1 MHTTQLDD
9 WQHDHTFG
17 QDKVSRGERRTLWVA
32 LLTAVFMVVEVAA
45 GLAYG
50 SMALL
55 ADGLHMGSHAVALGI
70 AVAAYVYA
78 RRRAGD
84 ERFSFGTGKVNALGG
99 YTGALLLAL
108 FAVMMAWE
116 SVDRFRNP
124 VPIVFNQAIA
134 VAVLGLLVNGI
145 SVAVLGVHHD
155 HGHDHGQH
163 GHHGREHHDYEH
175 HDHEHHGHEHHG
187 YEHHDHEHHDHEHRD
202 HEHHDHAQDE
212 HHDHNLRAAYFHVLA
227 DALTSLTAIFALLG
241 GKYFGQAWLDP
252 AMGIVGSLLVAR
264 WSWGLIRQSSKV
276 LLDHQEPQHV
286 RQRVRAA
293 LEVDDDRVVDLHVW
307 SIGPGVRAATIAVVA
322 HEPVT
327 PAEYKARIPENLL
340 HHVTVEVNRCPG
352 VVAATP

>member
-17 QDKVSRGERRTLWVA
+17 QDQVSRGERRTLWVA
-32 LLTAVFMVVEVAA
+32 ILTAVFMVVEVAA

-78 RRRAGD
+78 RRRSGD

-99 YTGALLLAL
+99 YTGALLLAV

-116 SVDRFRNP
+116 SVDRFMNP

-134 VAVLGLLVNGI
+134 VAVLGLVVNGI
-145 SVAVLGVHHD
+145 SVAMLGVHHD
-155 HGHDHGQH
+155 HGHDHGHAHHEPEPSDAPATHGAGPDHDHGHDDH
-163 GHHGREHHDYEH
+163 GHH
-175 HDHEHHGHEHHG
+175 DHG
-187 YEHHDHEHHDHEHRD
+187 
-202 HEHHDHAQDE
+202 
-212 HHDHNLRAAYFHVLA
+212 HHDHNLRSAYLHVLA

-276 LLDHQEPQHV
+276 LLDHQEPEQV

-293 LEVDDDRVVDLHVW
+293 LEAGDDRVVDLHVW
-307 SIGPGVRAATIAVVA
+307 SIGPGVRAACISVVG
-322 HEPVT
+322 HEPST
-327 PAEYKARIPENLL
+327 PNDYKSRLPEDLAI
-340 HHVTVEVNRCPG
+340 HHATVEVHQCSGHAAAG
-352 VVAATP
+352 VA

>member
-1 MHTTQLDD
+1 MHTTQLED

-17 QDKVSRGERRTLWVA
+17 QDRVSRGERRTLWVA

-108 FAVMMAWE
+108 FAIMMAWE
-116 SVDRFRNP
+116 SVDRFMHP

-155 HGHDHGQH
+155 HGHDHG
-163 GHHGREHHDYEH
+163 
-175 HDHEHHGHEHHG
+175 
-187 YEHHDHEHHDHEHRD
+187 
-202 HEHHDHAQDE
+202 HHDHAHE
-212 HHDHNLRAAYFHVLA
+212 HEHEHQHDDHAHHDHGHDDHNLRSAYFHVLA

-252 AMGIVGSLLVAR
+252 AMGVVGSLLVAR

-276 LLDHQEPQHV
+276 LLDHQEPDHV
-286 RQRVRAA
+286 RERVRAA

-307 SIGPGVRAATIAVVA
+307 SIGPGVRAATIALVA
-322 HEPVT
+322 HEPAT
-327 PAEYKARIPENLL
+327 PAEYKARIPEQLL
-340 HHVTVEVNRCPG
+340 HHVTVEVHRCPG
-352 VVAATP
+352 SAVACG